1 MRGLS
6 LLLLTAAIGGCAPYG
21 PEAPRTP
28 RAEAHLQTLL
38 NGRVA
43 GAPVSCLPEY
53 RSNDMVVIDDNT
65 VLFRDGRTT
74 YRNDFQGG
82 SCARLGSG
90 YYALLTRRT
99 GGIGL
104 CRGDIAE
111 VKDLT
116 NGFTVGSCVIGD
128 FVPYTKPR

>member
-1 MRGLS
+1 MRSMS
-6 LLLLTAAIGGCAPYG
+6 LLLLTVAIGGCAPVQ
-21 PEAPRTP
+21 PEMRSPQAETHLAKLLSGRTP
-28 RAEAHLQTLL
+28 
-38 NGRVA
+38 GP
-43 GAPVSCLPEY
+43 PVSCLPDY

-82 SCARLGSG
+82 GCSRLGSG

-116 NGFTVGSCVIGD
+116 QGFTVGSCVIGD
-128 FVPYTKPR
+128 FIPYTKPRG

>member
-1 MRGLS
+1 MRS
-6 LLLLTAAIGGCAPYG
+6 MSFLLLTVAIGACAPVQ
-21 PEAPRTP
+21 PAARSP
-28 RAEAHLQTLL
+28 RAEVHLQTLL
-38 NGRVA
+38 SGRTP
-43 GAPVSCLPEY
+43 GPPVSCLSDF
-53 RSNDMVVIDDNT
+53 RSNDMVVIDDST

-82 SCARLGSG
+82 SCSRLGSG
-90 YYALLTRRT
+90 SYALLTRRT

-128 FVPYTKPR
+128 FVPYTKPRS